1 MIVCNGDVSLFK
13 AREVMVGIFD
23 QGELF
28 ALVLFIGHEI
38 DIVKIW
44 TADKNLKIPKTLVK

>member
-38 DIVKIW
+38 DIVKI
-44 TADKNLKIPKTLVK
+44 